1 MFIGRMQIK
10 QLCYTRTDTQAMSQR
25 MAKSNEQRWQRGG
38 LRNKVIAFFAD
49 MNFLNNNAVFNKK
62 LLVHS
67 TEEQKISC

>member
-1 MFIGRMQIK
+1 MDLILIWKMFIGRMQIK
-10 QLCYTRTDTQAMSQR
+10 QLCYTRTDTHTQARRQR
-25 MAKSNEQRWQRGG
+25 GGG

-67 TEEQKISC
+67 TEERKIPC